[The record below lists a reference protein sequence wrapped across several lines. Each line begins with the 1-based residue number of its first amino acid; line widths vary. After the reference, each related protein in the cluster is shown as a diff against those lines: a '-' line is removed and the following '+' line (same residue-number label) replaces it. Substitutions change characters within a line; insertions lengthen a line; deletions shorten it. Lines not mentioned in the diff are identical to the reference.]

1 MFGALLADQD
11 GVYDPN
17 DSNDRLLLGLK
28 GTMSEYEQFTM
39 RNRLDRGRIHK
50 AERGELFPN
59 VPLGYVKLPT
69 GGVALDPDEQARS
82 VVQLIFD
89 KFDELGT
96 LWGLFHY
103 LVRHDIRLGIR
114 PQHGP
119 RRGQLDW
126 RRPSLPTL
134 RDVLRNPIYAGA
146 Y

>member
-1 MFGALLADQD
+1 MLADQD

-17 DSNDRLLLGLK
+17 DSNDRSLLGLK
-28 GTMSEYEQFTM
+28 GTMSEFELCTM
-39 RNRLDRGRIHK
+39 RNRLDRGRVHK

-59 VPLGYVKLPT
+59 VPLGYVKLSS

-82 VVQLIFD
+82 VVQLVFD

-103 LVRHDIRLGIR
+103 LVRNDIRLGIR

-119 RRGQLDW
+119 RRG
-126 RRPSLPTL
+126 
-134 RDVLRNPIYAGA
+134 
-146 Y
+146 